1 MYVILLYIIMKGC
14 VHMPA
19 LQKRSDLINL
29 EQYENLYI
37 DFSEIFSRLSD

>member
-14 VHMPA
+14 VQMPA
-19 LQKRSDLINL
+19 SQKSSDLMNL

-37 DFSEIFSRLSD
+37 DFSEISSRLSG